1 MLIILQYLIT
11 KSRISTFLTGN
22 NTKIYKILQ
31 DFQSLSVKWDQTC
44 KKIHLGNVVY
54 HPAIVVPAH
63 VTHDKIR
70 IFTFWHFCMQKDTF
84 HGSAWASSMLANVS
98 LPGCVSPESNPAEP
112 FFSRPAAAATRVKQI
127 IHHFYFNPP
136 RPCRCSGLTLIDAG
150 FFSPGKRGSGNIT

>member
-11 KSRISTFLTGN
+11 KSRISTFLTLN
-22 NTKIYKILQ
+22 ITKIYKILQ
-31 DFQSLSVKWDQTC
+31 YFRSLSVKWDQTC
-44 KKIHLGNVVY
+44 KKIQLGNVVY

-112 FFSRPAAAATRVKQI
+112 FFSALLLPPHGSNRLYTIFILTPLGPAGAA
-127 IHHFYFNPP
+127 
-136 RPCRCSGLTLIDAG
+136 GL
-150 FFSPGKRGSGNIT
+150 R